1 MGKKREVE
9 ISNPVT
15 IAGVTLIPVIKASLY
30 YWHSNR
36 GISFF
41 SLKQPLNVI
50 VVSPSGKKAFRIT
63 GEEVSLEQLIQEVP
77 GIQEI
82 LAGI

>member
-1 MGKKREVE
+1 MEKKEVE

-15 IAGVTLIPVIKASLY
+15 IAGVTLIPVTKVSIN
-30 YWHSNR
+30 YWRSKR
-36 GISFF
+36 GVSFF
-41 SLKQPLNVI
+41 SIKQPLNVI

-63 GEEVSLEQLIQEVP
+63 GEEVSLDQLTQEVP

-82 LAGI
+82 LAGM

>member
-1 MGKKREVE
+1 MEKKEVE

-15 IAGVTLIPVIKASLY
+15 IAGVTLIPVTKVSLN
-30 YWHSNR
+30 YWRSNR
-36 GISFF
+36 GVSFF
-41 SLKQPLNVI
+41 SIKQPLNVI

-82 LAGI
+82 LAGM

>member
-1 MGKKREVE
+1 MGKKKEVE

-15 IAGVTLIPVIKASLY
+15 IAGVTLIPVIKTSLY

-36 GISFF
+36 GVSFF
-41 SLKQPLNVI
+41 SIKQPLNVI
-50 VVSPSGKKAFRIT
+50 VVSPSGKRAFRIT
-63 GEEVSLEQLIQEVP
+63 GEEVSLDQLIQEVP